1 MAVATTTKP
10 TVKTVYFSSE
20 DKYRKEKM
28 VATLEARD
36 MLDVNTKNYILKGR
50 R

>member
-10 TVKTVYFSSE
+10 TVKTVRFSTE
-20 DKYRKEKM
+20 DKYRKTKM
-28 VATLEARD
+28 TTVLENRGL
-36 MLDVNTKNYILKGR
+36 LDTASKNYILKGR

>member
-1 MAVATTTKP
+1 MATTSKP
-10 TVKTVYFSSE
+10 TIKIVIFSSE

-28 VATLEARD
+28 VAMLESRD
-36 MLDVNTKNYILKGR
+36 MLDESTKNFILKGR

>member
-1 MAVATTTKP
+1 MATTTKP
-10 TVKTVYFSSE
+10 TVKTVVFSSE

-28 VATLEARD
+28 VALLEARD
-36 MLDVNTKNYILKGR
+36 MLDESTKNYVLKGR

>member
-1 MAVATTTKP
+1 MAVATTTFP
-10 TVKTVYFSSE
+10 TVKTVAFSSE
-20 DKYRKEKM
+20 DKYRKTKM

-36 MLDVNTKNYILKGR
+36 MLDESSKNYILKGR